1 MKVFSKM
8 YITPSKK
15 DMQNELQWW
24 GEQKLLAIQESD
36 LVYASECETNIQKL
50 IKDIELYG

>member
-1 MKVFSKM
+1 M
-8 YITPSKK
+8 YITASKT

-24 GEQKLLAIQESD
+24 GEQKLTAIQESD
-36 LVYASECETNIQKL
+36 LVYAQECEKNIQKL

>member
-1 MKVFSKM
+1 M
-8 YITPSKK
+8 YITANKK

-24 GEQKLLAIQESD
+24 GEQKLTAIQEND
-36 LVYASECETNIQKL
+36 LVYANECENNIQKL

>member
-1 MKVFSKM
+1 M
-8 YITPSKK
+8 YITDSKT

-24 GEQKLLAIQESD
+24 GEQKLLATQEGD
-36 LVYASECETNIQKL
+36 LVYVKECEDNIQKL

>member
-1 MKVFSKM
+1 M
-8 YITPSKK
+8 YITASKT

-24 GEQKLLAIQESD
+24 GEQKLTATQEGD
-36 LVYASECETNIQKL
+36 LVYARECEENIQKL